1 MANRVKKESILDLN
15 KYLNKSVHVKFSG
28 GRDMVGIL
36 KGYDALLNLVLD
48 ECVETLADPADPFK
62 PSDET
67 RKLGLVV
74 CRGNQISV
82 ISPLDGTEEIENPWA
97 TAGEQI

>member
-1 MANRVKKESILDLN
+1 MANRQKNILDLN
-15 KYLNKSVHVKFSG
+15 KYLNKPVHVKFSG
-28 GRDMVGIL
+28 GRDMEGIL
-36 KGYDALLNLVLD
+36 KGYDPLLNLVLD
-48 ECVETLADPADPFK
+48 ECVEAITDPADPFK
-62 PSDET
+62 LTEEK

-97 TAGEQI
+97 SQL